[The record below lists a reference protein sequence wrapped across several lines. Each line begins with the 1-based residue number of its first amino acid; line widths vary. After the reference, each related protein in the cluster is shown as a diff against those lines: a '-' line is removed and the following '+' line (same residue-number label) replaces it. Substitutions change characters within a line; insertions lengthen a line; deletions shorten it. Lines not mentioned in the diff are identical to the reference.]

1 MRFSGIILAL
11 TLISILTPAF
21 NVQIVKAESVS
32 HQLILYTSTRDGVIR
47 VFLNGSKQILEHVRS
62 GYSLEILGN
71 RIYMNQYPGYISV
84 YTTEGVFLKNIN
96 IPSSVS
102 YFITFVVLPDERIA
116 LLDNENDK
124 VYFIDSLGNFITK
137 VDILEAP
144 DNHLQNLD
152 GIVINNK
159 LIISEDGNKH
169 IIQIDLMTY
178 KKTIFKDM
186 SKIPEVWLGAITYSN
201 GYYYV
206 CGPSS
211 IYKFSENGD
220 VSKIAEIPD
229 YNIVGIVV
237 VDDYAYV
244 SVNFGG
250 KIYKVDLRSGISEV
264 LTSNL
269 NYPLDLEAQILSETL
284 PPTLTLFEPQISGLT
299 VTINGVA
306 TPGYEGASITGI
318 APHCFHWDW
327 GDGNSE
333 DHCFPATHTYSSAGT
348 YTITVTAYQSDGL
361 STTKTLSVKVEAENK
376 PPTAYIDSIS
386 PNPAYEGQ
394 TISFS
399 GHGYDPDGKIAECDW
414 RADGRVLSSSC
425 SFSTSLPPGKYT
437 IYFRVKD
444 DKGAW
449 SKWVTETLEVKAK
462 QKEEIPKEG
471 AEKLSELARGKSA
484 FFRSLAEFIDKK
496 TDPRKY
502 LDQFASDLRNLGEF
516 LGKPPEN
523 VEEASKKALKDF
535 LLKIIDPNGVIDTA
549 DALGKI
555 STVTA
560 YAFMES
566 ADVNFWYV
574 IWTNEPLKSD
584 LKAVAEE
591 MNKAADLYD
600 EEANCW
606 EGITKGKC
614 DIDHLKNILNRE
626 KDQLIKLKATVNEK
640 IENIL
645 SVFRNPSPEVV
656 LNDYKKVVEGD
667 VLKYELPS
675 PPYPCE
681 TVEIS
686 IEQVPKPAKNFW
698 EFWITD
704 PSYEIEIYPY
714 YYYYPSS
721 FQCQKDEK
729 PLTSRPGACLVN
741 RSLTYNTKSIFGS
754 SMSVTWSVKDLY
766 PLGTFEYDVL
776 GLVIRVKDFGGDN
789 TFTFWTD
796 EGIKEAQI
804 AVKMVYKS
812 SGKYIQLYSFGA
824 QQLENLRSNLITI
837 LDKYLDTINNTLTK
851 L

>member
-71 RIYMNQYPGYISV
+71 RIYVNQYPGYISV

-306 TPGYEGASITGI
+306 TPGYEGASITKI
-318 APHCFHWDW
+318 KWDW

-333 DHCFPATHTYSSAGT
+333 DSWFPVIHTYSSSGT
-348 YTITVTAYQSDGL
+348 YIITITVYQSDGL
-361 STTKTLSVKVEAENK
+361 SITKTMNINILPENK
-376 PPTAYIDSIS
+376 SL
-386 PNPAYEGQ
+386 NPVYQ
-394 TISFS
+394 DQSNTIIPIKII
-399 GHGYDPDGKIAECDW
+399 GYLVIIIPLAIPVVAI
-414 RADGRVLSSSC
+414 L
-425 SFSTSLPPGKYT
+425 
-437 IYFRVKD
+437 
-444 DKGAW
+444 
-449 SKWVTETLEVKAK
+449 TLRRRR
-462 QKEEIPKEG
+462 KEEE
-471 AEKLSELARGKSA
+471 
-484 FFRSLAEFIDKK
+484 
-496 TDPRKY
+496 
-502 LDQFASDLRNLGEF
+502 
-516 LGKPPEN
+516 
-523 VEEASKKALKDF
+523 
-535 LLKIIDPNGVIDTA
+535 
-549 DALGKI
+549 
-555 STVTA
+555 
-560 YAFMES
+560 
-566 ADVNFWYV
+566 
-574 IWTNEPLKSD
+574 
-584 LKAVAEE
+584 
-591 MNKAADLYD
+591 
-600 EEANCW
+600 
-606 EGITKGKC
+606 
-614 DIDHLKNILNRE
+614 
-626 KDQLIKLKATVNEK
+626 
-640 IENIL
+640 
-645 SVFRNPSPEVV
+645 EVV
-656 LNDYKKVVEGD
+656 RKL
-667 VLKYELPS
+667 
-675 PPYPCE
+675 
-681 TVEIS
+681 
-686 IEQVPKPAKNFW
+686 
-698 EFWITD
+698 
-704 PSYEIEIYPY
+704 
-714 YYYYPSS
+714 
-721 FQCQKDEK
+721 
-729 PLTSRPGACLVN
+729 
-741 RSLTYNTKSIFGS
+741 
-754 SMSVTWSVKDLY
+754 
-766 PLGTFEYDVL
+766 
-776 GLVIRVKDFGGDN
+776 
-789 TFTFWTD
+789 
-796 EGIKEAQI
+796 
-804 AVKMVYKS
+804 
-812 SGKYIQLYSFGA
+812 
-824 QQLENLRSNLITI
+824 LEE
-837 LDKYLDTINNTLTK
+837 
-851 L
+851 

>member
-71 RIYMNQYPGYISV
+71 RIYVNQYPGYISV

-333 DHCFPATHTYSSAGT
+333 DRCFPATHTYSSAGT

-361 STTKTLSVKVEAENK
+361 STTKTLSVKVGAENK

-399 GHGYDPDGKIAECDW
+399 GHGYDPDGNITECDW
-414 RADGRVLSSSC
+414 RADGTVLSSSC

-444 DKGAW
+444 DKSVWSSWVYADLVVKKAEKRKAPELTLFDPQVNGLTVTVNGVTKPGYEGA
-449 SKWVTETLEVKAK
+449 SITKIKWDWGDGNSEDSWFPVIHTYSSSGTYIITITVYQSDGLSITKTMNINILPENKSLNPVYQDQSNTIIPIKIIGYLVIIIPLAIPVVAILTLRRRR
-462 QKEEIPKEG
+462 KEEE
-471 AEKLSELARGKSA
+471 
-484 FFRSLAEFIDKK
+484 
-496 TDPRKY
+496 
-502 LDQFASDLRNLGEF
+502 
-516 LGKPPEN
+516 
-523 VEEASKKALKDF
+523 
-535 LLKIIDPNGVIDTA
+535 
-549 DALGKI
+549 
-555 STVTA
+555 
-560 YAFMES
+560 
-566 ADVNFWYV
+566 
-574 IWTNEPLKSD
+574 
-584 LKAVAEE
+584 
-591 MNKAADLYD
+591 
-600 EEANCW
+600 
-606 EGITKGKC
+606 
-614 DIDHLKNILNRE
+614 
-626 KDQLIKLKATVNEK
+626 
-640 IENIL
+640 
-645 SVFRNPSPEVV
+645 EVV
-656 LNDYKKVVEGD
+656 RKL
-667 VLKYELPS
+667 
-675 PPYPCE
+675 
-681 TVEIS
+681 
-686 IEQVPKPAKNFW
+686 
-698 EFWITD
+698 
-704 PSYEIEIYPY
+704 
-714 YYYYPSS
+714 
-721 FQCQKDEK
+721 
-729 PLTSRPGACLVN
+729 
-741 RSLTYNTKSIFGS
+741 
-754 SMSVTWSVKDLY
+754 
-766 PLGTFEYDVL
+766 
-776 GLVIRVKDFGGDN
+776 
-789 TFTFWTD
+789 
-796 EGIKEAQI
+796 
-804 AVKMVYKS
+804 
-812 SGKYIQLYSFGA
+812 
-824 QQLENLRSNLITI
+824 LEE
-837 LDKYLDTINNTLTK
+837 
-851 L
+851 